1 MPGAPSGGGGVTT
14 ASHVGV
20 ALGLTIAAGLST
32 GLGSAIAFFARR
44 TNLRL
49 LSVGTGFS
57 AGVMLWVSFVDI
69 LPKARQ
75 ALETAFGAREGAWLS
90 VGAFFLGILLILA
103 IDRLVPGDENPHE
116 VRSALELASL
126 GQATAPQGAARLRRT
141 GTALAIAIAIHN
153 FPEGLA
159 TFLAALDD
167 PKVGLAIAI
176 AVALH
181 NIPEGVSVAVPIF
194 YATGRRRVAFGW
206 SLLSGLAEP
215 AGAIVGYLALR
226 PFLTPG
232 VMGVLFGAVAGIMV
246 FISLDELLPT
256 SRAFG
261 EGHDSLYGLL
271 LGMGAMAMSL
281 LLLMT

>member
-1 MPGAPSGGGGVTT
+1 MW
-14 ASHVGV
+14 V
-20 ALGLTIAAGLST
+20 AFGLTLAAGLST

-44 TNLRL
+44 TNFRL
-49 LSVGTGFS
+49 LSIATGFS

-69 LPKARQ
+69 LPKAQR
-75 ALETAFGAREGAWLS
+75 ALESARGPREGAWLA

-116 VRSALELASL
+116 VRTALELASL
-126 GQATAPQGAARLRRT
+126 DEARSLPVASKLRRT

-159 TFLAALDD
+159 TFLSALDD

-176 AVALH
+176 AVAFH

-194 YATGRRRVAFGW
+194 YATGRRRWAFAW
-206 SLLSGLAEP
+206 SFLSGLAEP
-215 AGAIVGYLALR
+215 LGAVVGYLVLR
-226 PFLTPG
+226 PFLTPA
-232 VMGVLFGAVAGIMV
+232 VMGVLFGSVAGIMV
-246 FISLDELLPT
+246 YISLDELLPT

-271 LGMGAMAMSL
+271 LGMGAMALSL
-281 LLLMT
+281 LLLLA

>member
-1 MPGAPSGGGGVTT
+1 MSGAPAGGGGVTT
-14 ASHVGV
+14 AGHVGV
-20 ALGLTIAAGLST
+20 AFGLTVAAGLST

-49 LSVGTGFS
+49 LSVATGFS

-69 LPKARQ
+69 LPKAQR
-75 ALETAFGAREGAWLS
+75 ALVTAHGAREGAWIA

-116 VRSALELASL
+116 VRTTLELASL
-126 GQATAPQGAARLRRT
+126 GQATAPPLVEKLRRT
-141 GTALAIAIAIHN
+141 GTALAVAIAIHN

-159 TFLAALDD
+159 TFLSALED
-167 PKVGLAIAI
+167 PAVGLAIAL

-194 YATGRRRVAFGW
+194 YATGRRRTAFAW
-206 SLLSGLAEP
+206 SFLSGLAEP
-215 AGAIVGYLALR
+215 VGAAVGYLVLR
-226 PFLTPG
+226 SFLTPG

-246 FISLDELLPT
+246 YISLDELLPT

-261 EGHDSLYGLL
+261 EGHDSLYGLM
-271 LGMGAMAMSL
+271 LGMGLMSVSL
-281 LLLMT
+281 LLMLP